1 MIILG
6 RKYEFQN
13 ESKLLERILKILV
26 KRNYL
31 STRKIFEMH
40 RKIRKKYKINFK
52 NLTILN
58 ASKKTL
64 DAL

>member
-1 MIILG
+1 
-6 RKYEFQN
+6 
-13 ESKLLERILKILV
+13 
-26 KRNYL
+26 
-31 STRKIFEMH
+31 MH

-58 ASKKTL
+58 ASKKML

>member
-1 MIILG
+1 MNQNSSNEFLKYSLKGIIYPLE
-6 RKYEFQN
+6 KY
-13 ESKLLERILKILV
+13 SRC
-26 KRNYL
+26 
-31 STRKIFEMH
+31 TA
-40 RKIRKKYKINFK
+40 KIRKKYKINFK